1 MLQHIYSGGI
11 SQMASKTYEIEGRI
25 KTILDAQTFASGF
38 TKRDFVITTEEEYPQ
53 DVKLECIKDR
63 CSLLE
68 GMAEGDR
75 VLAAFNLRGNEYNGR
90 YFVNLQAWRL
100 AKQDGATAAPAA
112 ASTHDVPLE
121 VMDDV
126 QLEDAD
132 DAPF

>member
-1 MLQHIYSGGI
+1 
-11 SQMASKTYEIEGRI
+11 MASKTYEIEGRI
-25 KTILDAQTFASGF
+25 KAIFDVQTFASGF
-38 TKRDFVITTEEEYPQ
+38 TKRDFVVTTEEEYPQ

-63 CSLLE
+63 CSLLD

-100 AKQDGATAAPAA
+100 AKQDGENAAPAA
-112 ASTHDVPLE
+112 ANTDDVPLE

>member
-1 MLQHIYSGGI
+1 
-11 SQMASKTYEIEGRI
+11 MASKTYEIEGRI
-25 KTILDAQTFASGF
+25 KTIFDAQTFASGF
-38 TKRDFVITTEEEYPQ
+38 TKRDFVVTTEEEYPQ

-100 AKQDGATAAPAA
+100 AKQDGADAAPAA
-112 ASTHDVPLE
+112 ASNHDVPLE